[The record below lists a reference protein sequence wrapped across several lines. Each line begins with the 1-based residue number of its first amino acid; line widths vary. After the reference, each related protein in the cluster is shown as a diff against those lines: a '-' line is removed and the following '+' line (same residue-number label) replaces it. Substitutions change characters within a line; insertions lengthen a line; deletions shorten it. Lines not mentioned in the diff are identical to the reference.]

1 MQKDF
6 LLLDQ
11 SFQIKIL
18 ITSIIISY
26 KNSEKNMLEKINDIK
41 DNYSV
46 LLKTE
51 NHLRDAMFLG
61 LISKKIVGGDF
72 EKDKSIFLSNISEK
86 DSNELDIIGYNNWV
100 KINI

>member
-1 MQKDF
+1 
-6 LLLDQ
+6 
-11 SFQIKIL
+11 
-18 ITSIIISY
+18 
-26 KNSEKNMLEKINDIK
+26 
-41 DNYSV
+41 
-46 LLKTE
+46 
-51 NHLRDAMFLG
+51 MFLD